1 MDSEDRPAGP
11 AAFEQSLARLE
22 AIVKELEQGE
32 LPLEQALRLFEEGTE
47 LNQEL
52 KRRLDDAERRI
63 EILTRARDG
72 GVRTEAFE
80 PGRGE

>member
-1 MDSEDRPAGP
+1 MQSFEKPSEPVS
-11 AAFEQSLARLE
+11 FETSLARLE